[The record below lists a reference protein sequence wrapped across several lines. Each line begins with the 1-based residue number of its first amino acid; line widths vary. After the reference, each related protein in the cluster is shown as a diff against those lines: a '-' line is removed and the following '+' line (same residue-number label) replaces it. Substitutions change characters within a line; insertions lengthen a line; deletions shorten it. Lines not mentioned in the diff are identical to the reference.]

1 MRPPLLQQTESLST
15 LYSMFG
21 AYRIAPLEG
30 TVAVV
35 VFKKVNNKCRVASC
49 STMAIYAI
57 TMGMD
62 NAAQS

>member
-1 MRPPLLQQTESLST
+1 
-15 LYSMFG
+15 MFG